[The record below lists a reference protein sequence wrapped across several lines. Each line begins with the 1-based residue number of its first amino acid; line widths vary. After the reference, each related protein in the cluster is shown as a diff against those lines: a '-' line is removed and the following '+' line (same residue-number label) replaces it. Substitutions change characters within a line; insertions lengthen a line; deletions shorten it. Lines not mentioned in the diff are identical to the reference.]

1 MRHHDLLVLPWM
13 LQVQRMPG
21 WRSGGG
27 VVVRPQRAGPIL
39 PTVIAIMSQQ
49 TAATRIIAAGKPSF
63 FLHKE
68 LDTKIV

>member
-1 MRHHDLLVLPWM
+1 MDVAGPADAGAAEW
-13 LQVQRMPG
+13 
-21 WRSGGG
+21 GG

-68 LDTKIV
+68 LDAKIV

>member
-1 MRHHDLLVLPWM
+1 MDVAGPAEA
-13 LQVQRMPG
+13 G
-21 WRSGGG
+21 AAEGA

-68 LDTKIV
+68 LDNKIV